1 MLGDQLIKN
10 ELIAIN
16 ELIKNSYD
24 ADADWVK
31 VSFENFGEDYATSKK
46 SRIIIEDNGVGMT
59 REIIENAWMNPATP
73 NKYSRDNTLK
83 KTLIKHRV
91 VQGEKGIG
99 RYAMLKL
106 GSTIDM
112 TTRPLDGD
120 VEYSVHFDVSG
131 YGDEF
136 VTEDHQQDQYLDQLV
151 FKLEMN
157 DPDHFIARNETIG
170 VNRFDD
176 NAHGTRIVIS
186 NLRGK
191 WNQRKMEDIRKSFYR
206 FGNFFNIITNG
217 ENSDD
222 FYLGLYFNGEYL
234 SKNDTSESNVLR
246 NLLDTQSV
254 FQITNGCYISSEKKF
269 VFKLNGEVTEL
280 SLDDPR
286 IKGNILYRRHF
297 TTDPAQKIY
306 RDISD
311 FGNFEFDFYIF
322 DLAARGTSKYALS
335 EEARN
340 TVRKHRVYLM
350 RDGIR
355 VMPYGDPD
363 DDWLQIDV
371 NRGTISAGK
380 FLSNDQV
387 VGQVSIS
394 KQGNE
399 HLKDKT
405 NREGLIEDENYTSD
419 FIAIISV
426 FLSYLRTEVY
436 KKYLERTKKKNDLD
450 IVKKNLVP
458 ESFKEMKE
466 HFKNDSKAKSL
477 IAQLE
482 RRYKSERVYFEER
495 VKRTE
500 SLAAVGLSVEVSSH
514 DIMLMF
520 NKGMETLGALR
531 EDCCK
536 KSFDISMLPKTLERL
551 YGIFSYVR
559 DKIKDMQLLFVSSK
573 QTKHQIRVEEILN
586 KVIRTYKSAY
596 DDAGIQVDVIK
607 KGSPLV
613 ASCTDADLLQILIN
627 LFDNSLYWLTTV
639 ERDCRLVSISMDG
652 DTGQLIFSDNGPG
665 IRDDDAPYVF
675 DAFFSGKGQ
684 KGRGMGLYISR
695 QIMERNDYSIRLA
708 EYSDEKILEGANFV
722 VSFVKQ
728 EDD

>member
-1 MLGDQLIKN
+1 
-10 ELIAIN
+10 
-16 ELIKNSYD
+16 
-24 ADADWVK
+24 
-31 VSFENFGEDYATSKK
+31 
-46 SRIIIEDNGVGMT
+46 
-59 REIIENAWMNPATP
+59 
-73 NKYSRDNTLK
+73 
-83 KTLIKHRV
+83 
-91 VQGEKGIG
+91 
-99 RYAMLKL
+99 
-106 GSTIDM
+106 
-112 TTRPLDGD
+112 
-120 VEYSVHFDVSG
+120 
-131 YGDEF
+131 
-136 VTEDHQQDQYLDQLV
+136 
-151 FKLEMN
+151 
-157 DPDHFIARNETIG
+157 
-170 VNRFDD
+170 
-176 NAHGTRIVIS
+176 
-186 NLRGK
+186 
-191 WNQRKMEDIRKSFYR
+191 
-206 FGNFFNIITNG
+206 
-217 ENSDD
+217 
-222 FYLGLYFNGEYL
+222 
-234 SKNDTSESNVLR
+234 
-246 NLLDTQSV
+246 
-254 FQITNGCYISSEKKF
+254 
-269 VFKLNGEVTEL
+269 
-280 SLDDPR
+280 
-286 IKGNILYRRHF
+286 
-297 TTDPAQKIY
+297 
-306 RDISD
+306 
-311 FGNFEFDFYIF
+311 
-322 DLAARGTSKYALS
+322 
-335 EEARN
+335 
-340 TVRKHRVYLM
+340 
-350 RDGIR
+350 
-355 VMPYGDPD
+355 
-363 DDWLQIDV
+363 
-371 NRGTISAGK
+371 
-380 FLSNDQV
+380 
-387 VGQVSIS
+387 
-394 KQGNE
+394 
-399 HLKDKT
+399 
-405 NREGLIEDENYTSD
+405 
-419 FIAIISV
+419 
-426 FLSYLRTEVY
+426 
-436 KKYLERTKKKNDLD
+436 
-450 IVKKNLVP
+450 
-458 ESFKEMKE
+458 
-466 HFKNDSKAKSL
+466 
-477 IAQLE
+477 LE